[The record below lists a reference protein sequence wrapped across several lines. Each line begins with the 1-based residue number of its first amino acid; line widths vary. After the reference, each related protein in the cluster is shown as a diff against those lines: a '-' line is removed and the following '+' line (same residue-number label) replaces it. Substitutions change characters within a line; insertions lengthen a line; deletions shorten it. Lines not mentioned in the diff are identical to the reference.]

1 MQEARERDV
10 AAARAE
16 GETAAAG
23 AASQQL
29 AALAAAARDADG
41 QLTLLAAQFRSY
53 QEQKAREVG
62 ALEARLAA
70 AMSRRGAGPAAGD
83 EDSDTE
89 GRPARGG
96 WGSKGLGAGKGW
108 PLGPGSSGGGG
119 GGRKKGVVVG
129 RPRGGRGP
137 SRGQPHLDALP
148 SRLGDADL
156 GSSLPT
162 AEPSQATSI
171 GVDAGYPY
179 NYHQHQHSANPHFAG
194 AAAALSQLPGR
205 AAGVTAEVAVV
216 VEQERLAAALRDVQ
230 WERLLRQR
238 AEASADAQR
247 CLAARLKAKLRARK
261 EEVAELKSAA
271 AAGAMAALEVRKARE
286 EGARLAGELAAAKD
300 LLRTARN
307 NGARRQRAA
316 AATAAALLGGSL
328 SGSEAAALATAAAA
342 GGGGPDGEGE
352 GVASVEGLSLAV
364 AALSGEVAKERSA
377 KEALEGRLRE
387 ARAALERKNTLIR
400 WVG

>member
-1 MQEARERDV
+1 M
-10 AAARAE
+10 
-16 GETAAAG
+16 TAAA

-70 AMSRRGAGPAAGD
+70 AMSRRGAGPAAD

-89 GRPARGG
+89 GRPHRGG
-96 WGSKGLGAGKGW
+96 WGNKGWGHSKGWSLGAG
-108 PLGPGSSGGGG
+108 GSAAGG
-119 GGRKKGVVVG
+119 GGRKKGVVLG
-129 RPRGGRGP
+129 RPRGARGA
-137 SRGQPHLDALP
+137 SRGEAHLDALP

-171 GVDAGYPY
+171 GLDAGYPY
-179 NYHQHQHSANPHFAG
+179 SHQPHLQHQHSNNPHFAG
-194 AAAALSQLPGR
+194 AAAALSQLPSR

-216 VEQERLAAALRDVQ
+216 VEQERLSAALRDVQ

-247 CLAARLKAKLRARK
+247 CVAARLKAKLRARK
-261 EEVAELKSAA
+261 EEVGELKSAA

-286 EGARLAGELAAAKD
+286 EAARLTGELAAAKD

-387 ARAALERKNTLIR
+387 ARAGLERKNTLIR
-400 WVG
+400 